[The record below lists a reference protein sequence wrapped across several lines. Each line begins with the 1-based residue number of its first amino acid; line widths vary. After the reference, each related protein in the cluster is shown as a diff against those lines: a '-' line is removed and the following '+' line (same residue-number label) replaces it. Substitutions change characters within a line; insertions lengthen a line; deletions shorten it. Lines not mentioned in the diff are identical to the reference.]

1 MSSSLFSK
9 LKLRGLE
16 LENRIVVSPMCQ
28 YSAVGGV
35 MNDWHLMHLGNLSVS
50 GPGMVIVEATGV
62 EARGRITPGCVGLHN
77 DEQESAQKRVL
88 DFCRQYGQSKMVL
101 QLAHAG
107 RKASTNPP
115 WKGGKPLNTEEGA
128 WKTIA
133 PSAIPFDEGW
143 HIPREMSLEDLET
156 VKTAFVDSTL
166 RAERIGYDGLEIHG
180 AHGYLL
186 SEFLSPLANQRQ
198 DEYGGSLENRMRF
211 PLEVCQVVR
220 DAWPSE
226 KPLGVRISASDW
238 DDAGWTLDES
248 VILAKE
254 LKKRGCDFVDCS
266 SGGNSPSRP
275 PVGPGFPG
283 YQVPFSERIRTEA
296 EIPTMA
302 VGMLRNFQLA
312 EEVVNQGKAD
322 LVALG
327 RGMLYD
333 PRWAWHAAHELGAE
347 ASYPGQ
353 YARSEPSKWPK
364 AFSENK

>member
-1 MSSSLFSK
+1 MNSSLFSK

-62 EARGRITPGCVGLHN
+62 ESRGRITPGCVGLHN

-198 DEYGGSLENRMRF
+198 DEYGGSLENRMR
-211 PLEVCQVVR
+211 
-220 DAWPSE
+220 
-226 KPLGVRISASDW
+226 
-238 DDAGWTLDES
+238 
-248 VILAKE
+248 
-254 LKKRGCDFVDCS
+254 
-266 SGGNSPSRP
+266 
-275 PVGPGFPG
+275 
-283 YQVPFSERIRTEA
+283 
-296 EIPTMA
+296 
-302 VGMLRNFQLA
+302 
-312 EEVVNQGKAD
+312 
-322 LVALG
+322 
-327 RGMLYD
+327 
-333 PRWAWHAAHELGAE
+333 
-347 ASYPGQ
+347 
-353 YARSEPSKWPK
+353 
-364 AFSENK
+364 